1 MTPNWGAALKSGG
14 SAQNESK
21 FSVISSR
28 RQTSGRRDGFRLT
41 PLRMCSCGRGL
52 ARACLLVLPWS
63 VCLGRPAESRARPG
77 RAHSAA
83 ETAIPV
89 ALVVDFRA
97 LQVASN
103 GLGAPARSW
112 CSRHRAS
119 SSLHIPSGSYPMRA
133 YVTARRSAR
142 IRIEDIP
149 DLAALLEDHANV
161 EPRIP
166 MARARARA
174 RGAAGRFWPN

>member
-1 MTPNWGAALKSGG
+1 MNP
-14 SAQNESK
+14 K

-28 RQTSGRRDGFRLT
+28 RQPSGRRDGFRLT
-41 PLRMCSCGRGL
+41 PLRMCSCGMGL

-63 VCLGRPAESRARPG
+63 VCLGRPAESRARPE

-103 GLGAPARSW
+103 GLGASARSW
-112 CSRHRAS
+112 CLRHRAS
-119 SSLHIPSGSYPMRA
+119 SNLHIPSGSYPMRA

>member
-1 MTPNWGAALKSGG
+1 MTSAAMLTAMRTTRHSVRHMAPEPAGLHLRTRAWNESWYTLANQRNRTTRGGKSSVLPVHLWGAALKSGG

-28 RQTSGRRDGFRLT
+28 RQPSGRRDGFRLT

-103 GLGAPARSW
+103 GLGASARS
-112 CSRHRAS
+112 
-119 SSLHIPSGSYPMRA
+119 
-133 YVTARRSAR
+133 
-142 IRIEDIP
+142 
-149 DLAALLEDHANV
+149 
-161 EPRIP
+161 
-166 MARARARA
+166 
-174 RGAAGRFWPN
+174 